1 MFPETACIPKTYP
14 EFRWTPISILECF
27 LLLSLRHE
35 SDPMKEKKMKM
46 KSGAENKGEAVSNDF
61 YDWWDSLEYKMS
73 AGNGKSGPTGK

>member
-1 MFPETACIPKTYP
+1 
-14 EFRWTPISILECF
+14 
-27 LLLSLRHE
+27 
-35 SDPMKEKKMKM
+35 MKEKKMKM